1 MRFTLLFIFVTLFL
15 AMNSFAQIDRTVE
28 DILDQREVKKFN
40 YSLTT
45 SLYEAV
51 VINMQ
56 FGQSEV
62 ISNSDRQALKK
73 ADIFQVDLVF
83 SNFPKEFDMTELN
96 RKRIKVVQ
104 SLRKD
109 AVSNP
114 AVKWRLIRQM
124 RCKNE
129 AEAKVMF
136 HGIVIHYRKEQ
147 SSDVAAVDYSYIE
160 KVLPTRRTG
169 DSTSKDVK
177 PLSIKEAKK
186 IRKTLLDSTILKVLD
201 RNKWDDMVV
210 VSDMTGSMSPFIVQL
225 VLWFKLNELE
235 DRVSHVT
242 FFNDGDRTPDPK
254 KVVGRIGG
262 IYHHEGGEYG
272 KTRDLALKT
281 ISNGY
286 GGDGPENDLEA
297 VLEAIERN
305 PKAKEIVLIAD
316 NFAPIK
322 DMSLIDKIDKP
333 VRVILCGSVVGMNIQ
348 YLELARKTKGSVHS
362 IEKDLTNL
370 ASMSEGKT
378 FEINGKFFRIV
389 EGRITEFNRKK
400 PKLKHV

>member
-1 MRFTLLFIFVTLFL
+1 MRCTFLISVFFLLASTHL
-15 AMNSFAQIDRTVE
+15 NAQVERTVD
-28 DILDQREVKKFN
+28 DILEQREIKKFN
-40 YSLTT
+40 YTLTT
-45 SLYEAV
+45 SLYDAV

-56 FGQSEV
+56 FGESEV

-83 SNFPKEFDMTELN
+83 SDFPKDFDMTELN
-96 RKRIKVVQ
+96 RRRIKVVQ

-109 AVSNP
+109 AVTDP
-114 AVKWRLIRQM
+114 TVKWRLIRQM

-147 SSDVAAVDYSYIE
+147 SSEVSKVDYSYIE
-160 KVLPTRRTG
+160 RVLPTPFPG
-169 DSTSKDVK
+169 DSTRKEVK
-177 PLSIKEAKK
+177 PLTRKEAKK
-186 IRKTLLDSTILKVLD
+186 IRKTLPDSTILRVLD

-225 VLWFKLNELE
+225 VLWFKLNELD
-235 DRVSHVT
+235 DRVAHVT
-242 FFNDGDRTPDPK
+242 FFNDGDRTPDDK
-254 KVVGRIGG
+254 KEVGRIGG
-262 IYHHEGGEYG
+262 IYHSESGEYD
-272 KTRDLALKT
+272 KTRDLALET

-286 GGDGPENDLEA
+286 GGDGPENDVEA
-297 VLEAIERN
+297 ILEAIERN
-305 PKAKEIVLIAD
+305 PDAKEIVLIAD

-333 VRVILCGSVVGMNIQ
+333 VRIVLCGSVAGVNIQ

-362 IEKDLTNL
+362 MEKDLMDL
-370 ASMSEGKT
+370 AEMGEGKAFSLNGT
-378 FEINGKFFRIV
+378 FFKIV
-389 EGRITEFNRKK
+389 DGQITIMKPKK
-400 PKLKHV
+400 PVLRHT

>member
-1 MRFTLLFIFVTLFL
+1 MRVILCFIFTALL
-15 AMNSFAQIDRTVE
+15 LSANSFAQSDRTVE
-28 DILDQREVKKFN
+28 DILDQREMKKFN
-40 YSLTT
+40 YTLTT

-56 FGQSEV
+56 YGQSEV

-83 SNFPKEFDMTELN
+83 SNFPKDFDMTELN

-104 SLRKD
+104 GLRKD

-129 AEAKVMF
+129 SEAKVMF

-147 SSDVAAVDYSYIE
+147 SSEVSKTDYSYIE
-160 KVLPTRRTG
+160 KVLPRRRIG
-169 DSTSKDVK
+169 DSTSNDIE

-186 IRKTLLDSTILKVLD
+186 IRKTLPDSTILKVLD

-210 VSDMTGSMSPFIVQL
+210 VSDLTGSMSPFIVQL
-225 VLWFKLNELE
+225 ILWFKLNELE

-242 FFNDGDRTPDPK
+242 FFNDGDRTPDAK

-262 IYHHEGGEYG
+262 IYHYDGGEYD
-272 KTRDLALKT
+272 KTRDLALET

-322 DMSLIDKIDKP
+322 DMSLLEKIDKP
-333 VRVILCGSVVGMNIQ
+333 VRIILCGSVVGVNIQ
-348 YLELARKTKGSVHS
+348 YLELARKTNGSVHS
-362 IEKDLTNL
+362 IEKDLNNL
-370 ASMSEGKT
+370 ASMSEGKV
-378 FEINGKFFRIV
+378 FEISGKFFKIV
-389 EGRITEFNRKK
+389 DGKITVLNRTK